1 MRLTQYFNLPSPVPF
16 VDIDINQD
24 TRLFLDPQRIARVA
38 NAGDPLSQATDYT
51 IRRFSTQLCQRLIGN
66 DLAERELGLRM
77 LDNLN
82 EPRET
87 RLGMAN
93 PGYNG
98 HGVHNHF
105 RDEID
110 KAITGD
116 LKALVTVGIFQWLG
130 ALPLFVEGFGAD
142 RMSDMTTGIIRGH
155 LIDFT
160 EEMMQQYSQFST
172 NGHHLETH
180 TLQVWDLT
188 ANQWVERTANL
199 PSAGGHPILLVPK
212 EWTGKGLELY
222 GRRYYNCQALG
233 YIQQKLQVNNPRSG
247 KVAKKTLEKQYPEIY
262 PINRKTTLEAY
273 KKGEDLLKKFIA
285 YVDKKA
291 KNKQA

>member
-1 MRLTQYFNLPSPVPF
+1 MSR
-16 VDIDINQD
+16 
-24 TRLFLDPQRIARVA
+24 
-38 NAGDPLSQATDYT
+38 ATDYT
-51 IRRFSTQLCQRLIGN
+51 IRRFSTQLCQRLISN

-93 PGYNG
+93 AGYNG

-130 ALPLFVEGFGAD
+130 ALPLFVEDFGAD

-172 NGHHLETH
+172 NGHHLEAH

-212 EWTGKGLELY
+212 EWVGRGIELY
-222 GRRYYNCQALG
+222 GRPLLQLSSVG
-233 YIQQKLQVNNPRSG
+233 YIQQSCR
-247 KVAKKTLEKQYPEIY
+247 
-262 PINRKTTLEAY
+262 
-273 KKGEDLLKKFIA
+273 
-285 YVDKKA
+285 
-291 KNKQA
+291 